1 MKATGAEQ
9 TTGDRRAER
18 RTAPGGDGAVGNGR
32 AGDPGSAGATS
43 AARRR
48 RSDGERSRRAILD
61 AATRLASVEGLEGLS
76 IGRLAEHTGMSKSG
90 LYAHF
95 GSKEDLQLATI
106 DAASDVF
113 EREVTAPAMGAP
125 PGRARLTDLCEGF
138 LSHLERR
145 VFPGGCFFA
154 SVGAELDARPG
165 PLTDRI
171 REAQVEWLALL
182 AKEVRAAQ
190 TANEVAAEEDVDQ
203 LTFEL
208 DALLLGAHAMFVLFD
223 DVAALRR
230 ARHGVERRLSGA
242 VGAGSPHPGASR

>member
-1 MKATGAEQ
+1 METTGAGSA
-9 TTGDRRAER
+9 TARDHGAER
-18 RTAPGGDGAVGNGR
+18 APVGSRDGHEGDAGRPAGNGR
-32 AGDPGSAGATS
+32 TS
-43 AARRR
+43 ASGPSRRR
-48 RSDGERSRRAILD
+48 RSDGERSRRAILG

-95 GSKEDLQLATI
+95 GSKEELQLATI
-106 DAASDVF
+106 GEAEEVF
-113 EREVTAPAMGAP
+113 DREVVGPAMAAP
-125 PGRARLTDLCEGF
+125 PGRARVTALCEGF

-154 SVGAELDARPG
+154 SVGAELDARSG

-171 REAQVEWLALL
+171 REAQAQWLALL
-182 AKEVRAAQ
+182 VEQVRAAQ
-190 TANEVAAEEDVDQ
+190 AAGEVDAEEDADQ

-223 DVAALRR
+223 DVTALRR
-230 ARHGVERRLSGA
+230 SRQGIEQRLWAGRHGREA
-242 VGAGSPHPGASR
+242 AAD